1 MRGRREHIED
11 VEALVEHCADIE
23 DHLGDLP
30 LAHCSIP
37 SMSTD
42 DLVVHLR
49 VCWVVE
55 QLHRAKLASGDD
67 RLQNAADAVAARD
80 ELALRVRSPQ
90 RHPSIR
96 NLGH

>member
-1 MRGRREHIED
+1 MRGRPEHIEE

-30 LAHCSIP
+30 AAGFSIP
-37 SMSTD
+37 SMSTG

-55 QLHRAKLASGDD
+55 RLHRAKLASGDD

-80 ELALRVRSPQ
+80 ELARRLRAPR
-90 RHPSIR
+90 RHPSMR
-96 NLGH
+96 SLGH